1 MRCPKCHYLSFEPEP
16 RCRNCGFGLSL
27 DEIDP
32 AKASGD
38 VSDPLG
44 ELSLRPTTAA
54 SGADVSAR
62 AVMEVPPA
70 SPVRTVASAAADR
83 LLAETPPGPRTPAG
97 RAPAAAT
104 SELPL
109 FVKGLETESDRAQI
123 PASRT
128 PVSPLDP
135 APAAEPARMT
145 DVAAET
151 PLIKLPAEPRAP
163 LGVRRK
169 VSDGSAPRPAR
180 HTHGSHSRK
189 LGPLDRDLLED
200 LQRIEKLEQVDVA
213 LDRTASHEAPPDGR
227 AGAGKRAAA
236 AALDAVLMG
245 GLATAVLAITL
256 RWCDIPFSRAT
267 VLPMAPTAAFLLLV
281 GAGYLLMFT
290 AAGGQTLGKMAFGLR
305 VVGDDAD
312 GALTMKQAVYRSVLA
327 VPSVLAFGAGFLPAL
342 VGDERALHDR
352 LAHTR
357 VVRA

>member
-32 AKASGD
+32 VKDSSEAA
-38 VSDPLG
+38 DPLA
-44 ELSLRPTTAA
+44 ELSLRPHPAPPA
-54 SGADVSAR
+54 HPVN
-62 AVMEVPPA
+62 MEVPPP

-83 LLAETPPGPRTPAG
+83 VSAAESPLSSRTPPG

-109 FVKGLETESDRAQI
+109 FVKGLEAEVEDHPQP
-123 PASRT
+123 PASPT
-128 PVSPLDP
+128 PVSPFDP
-135 APAAEPARMT
+135 IPPVDAPRMA
-145 DVAAET
+145 DVAADT

-169 VSDGSAPRPAR
+169 VGDGSAPRPAR

-200 LQRIEKLEQVDVA
+200 LQRIEKLEQVDVVM
-213 LDRTASHEAPPDGR
+213 DRTAPRETSPDGR
-227 AGAGKRAAA
+227 AGAGKRAGA
-236 AALDAVLMG
+236 AALDALLMG
-245 GLATAVLAITL
+245 GLATGVLAITL
-256 RWCDIPFSRAT
+256 RWCDIPFSQAT
-267 VLPMAPTAAFLLLV
+267 VLPWAPTAAFLLLV

-305 VVGDDAD
+305 VVGDDPD
-312 GALTMKQAVYRSVLA
+312 GALTMKQAVYRSVLTL
-327 VPSVLAFGAGFLPAL
+327 PSVLALGAGFLPAL

>member
-1 MRCPKCHYLSFEPEP
+1 
-16 RCRNCGFGLSL
+16 LSL

-32 AKASGD
+32 VKESGD
-38 VSDPLG
+38 APDALG
-44 ELSLRPTTAA
+44 ELSLRPMTAPA
-54 SGADVSAR
+54 GAHASAR

-70 SPVRTVASAAADR
+70 SPVRTVASAAAERVSDAP
-83 LLAETPPGPRTPAG
+83 LSSHAPAG

-109 FVKGLETESDRAQI
+109 FVKGLESDIDDRTQS

-128 PVSPLDP
+128 PVSPVES
-135 APAAEPARMT
+135 APVADAPQMA
-145 DVAAET
+145 DVAADT

-169 VSDGSAPRPAR
+169 VGDGAAPRPAR

-200 LQRIEKLEQVDVA
+200 LQRIEKLEQVDVVI
-213 LDRTASHEAPPDGR
+213 DRTSSREALPEGR
-227 AGAGKRAAA
+227 PGAGKRAAA

-245 GLATAVLAITL
+245 GLATAVLAVTL

-312 GALTMKQAVYRSVLA
+312 GALTMKQAVYRSVLT
-327 VPSVLAFGAGFLPAL
+327 VPSVLALGAGFLPAL